1 MSDDGHVFHDVDGTM
16 SNEEYGSVWSAGDVI
31 GAGLDVDAS
40 VVFFTHNGK
49 RLADVSVE
57 DAEAIKYVCVG
68 FHDDDCDEPRSRV
81 QINLG
86 DAPFKYVHKKKGAAA
101 AAATKTKTA
110 AAAATGKSAATG
122 AKKKKV

>member
-1 MSDDGHVFHDVDGTM
+1 M
-16 SNEEYGSVWSAGDVI
+16 SNEEYGSVWSVGDVI

-57 DAEAIKYVCVG
+57 DAESIKYVCVG
-68 FHDDDCDEPRSRV
+68 FHDDDSDQPRSRV

-101 AAATKTKTA
+101 ATKTKTPA
-110 AAAATGKSAATG
+110 AAAATGKSAATSG